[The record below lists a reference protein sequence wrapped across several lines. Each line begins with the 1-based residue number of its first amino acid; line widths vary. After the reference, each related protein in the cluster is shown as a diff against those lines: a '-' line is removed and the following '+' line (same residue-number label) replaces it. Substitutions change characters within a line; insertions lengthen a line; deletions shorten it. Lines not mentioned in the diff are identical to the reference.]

1 MTNPLS
7 PAVFIDRD
15 GTIMQ
20 DADYC
25 SDPQQVKIFPR
36 VAEALRRLKS
46 KGFKVIIITNQSGIG
61 RGFFTV
67 EQYRAVEAEVLRQLG
82 DGLIDATYFCPDVP
96 GQHSSCRKPAPG
108 MIVTATREHQIDLAR
123 SFLIGD
129 KEIDAECGRNVGVRT
144 IRVRTGLDRE
154 TAGSIADWV
163 ADDLRAA
170 AEIILNTTCGLLGPS
185 ERSDGPY
192 AFGHGN
198 QRTAR
203 MFDPRM

>member
-1 MTNPLS
+1 MIDPLS

-108 MIVTATREHQIDLAR
+108 MIVEATREHQIDLAR

-129 KEIDAECGRNVGVRT
+129 KEIDAECGRNVGMRT
-144 IRVRTGLDRE
+144 IRVRTGFDRE
-154 TAGSIADWV
+154 TAGSMADWV
-163 ADDLRAA
+163 AEDLPAA
-170 AEIILNTTCGLLGPS
+170 AEIILNTT
-185 ERSDGPY
+185 
-192 AFGHGN
+192 
-198 QRTAR
+198 
-203 MFDPRM
+203 

>member
-61 RGFFTV
+61 RGFLTV

-108 MIVTATREHQIDLAR
+108 MIIEATREHQIDLAQ

-129 KEIDAECGRNVGVRT
+129 KEIDAECGRNAGVRT
-144 IRVRTGLDRE
+144 IRVRTGFDRE
-154 TAGSIADWV
+154 TAGSMADWV
-163 ADDLRAA
+163 AEDLPAA
-170 AEIILNTTCGLLGPS
+170 AEIILNTT
-185 ERSDGPY
+185 
-192 AFGHGN
+192 
-198 QRTAR
+198 
-203 MFDPRM
+203 

>member
-1 MTNPLS
+1 MIDPLS
-7 PAVFIDRD
+7 PAIFIDRD

-25 SDPQQVKIFPR
+25 SDPREVKIFPR

-46 KGFKVIIITNQSGIG
+46 KGFKLIIITNQSGIG

-108 MIVTATREHQIDLAR
+108 MIVEATREHQIDLAR

-129 KEIDAECGRNVGVRT
+129 KEIDAECGRNVGMRT
-144 IRVRTGLDRE
+144 IRVRTGFDRE
-154 TAGSIADWV
+154 TAGSMADWV
-163 ADDLRAA
+163 AEDLPTAV
-170 AEIILNTTCGLLGPS
+170 EIILNTT
-185 ERSDGPY
+185 
-192 AFGHGN
+192 
-198 QRTAR
+198 
-203 MFDPRM
+203 